1 MMSSYTNYFGFK
13 KEPFHKDLETKELM
27 KLPQMLGVKER
38 MHYALELGGIMLV
51 TGDVGSG
58 KSTALRYGLSSFHK
72 SQVQCVPVLGSSGS
86 MGELYK
92 QLCWA
97 IDLDVR
103 SASRSY
109 LVRAFRQALREIS
122 GAKKKKIIMVVD
134 EANLLRSEVFA
145 ELHTLSQYDYDS
157 QSLFTLVLAGTPIL
171 LDKLTYL
178 TSLPLASRVITKTHL
193 QAVKESEL
201 KEYITHH
208 LTVAGCKKEI
218 FEPEAITAIYQGSGG
233 MLRKANALARGGLLA
248 CSIEKNQT
256 VNAEHIRIASTE
268 II

>member
-1 MMSSYTNYFGFK
+1 MNNYTKYFGLK
-13 KEPFHKDLETKELM
+13 REPFHKDLEIKELM

-38 MHYALELGGIMLV
+38 MSYALSLGGIMVV

-58 KSTALRYGLSSFHK
+58 KSTALRYGLSTFHK
-72 SQVQCVPVLGSSGS
+72 SQVQSIPILASSGS
-86 MGELYK
+86 IGELYK

-109 LVRAFRQALREIS
+109 LVRAFRQALLEIS
-122 GAKKKKIIMVVD
+122 AAKKKKIIMVVD
-134 EANLLRSEVFA
+134 EANLLRGEVFA
-145 ELHTLSQYDYDS
+145 ELHTLNQLKHDS

-178 TSLPLASRVITKTHL
+178 TSQPLASRVITKSHL
-193 QAVKESEL
+193 ESIKESEL
-201 KEYITHH
+201 KEYISHH
-208 LTVAGCKKEI
+208 LRLGGCKKEL

-233 MLRKANALARGGLLA
+233 ILRKANSLARGGLLA
-248 CSIEKNQT
+248 CSIEKSQM
-256 VNAEHIRIASTE
+256 VSAEHIRIASTE
-268 II
+268 IM